1 MTSETQKKGS
11 FQQKI
16 GTDCCVCPLV
26 YAILF
31 AGVSDMPTKKRMD
44 SRELARLRSQKVVKS
59 NDLIQQRTHM
69 LSVQEQ
75 KIILFLTSQLKPD
88 QKEFE
93 YQTFDIIDFCEVCG
107 IDYDNGKNYINLR
120 KAIKNLRDKSMWV
133 IGEET
138 DTLLSWISNAK
149 IEKNVG
155 KIQIRFDEE
164 MKPYLLELKERYTQ
178 FDLIYTLGMKSK
190 YSVRLY
196 EILKSYEKMNEEVN
210 FTLERFKEAVGAEYD
225 RWQDIK
231 RRIVE
236 PAVKEINRLSDLSVM
251 YTTRT
256 KGKAVVGLAFT
267 LRSKRSFEE
276 QAETMRAI
284 YRTLEKEP
292 VQPLKGQLLLDG
304 TIVE

>member
-1 MTSETQKKGS
+1 
-11 FQQKI
+11 
-16 GTDCCVCPLV
+16 
-26 YAILF
+26 
-31 AGVSDMPTKKRMD
+31 MPTKKRID
-44 SRELARLRSQKVVKS
+44 SMELARLRSQKVVKS
-59 NDLIQQRTHM
+59 NELIQQRTHM

-75 KIILFLTSQLKPD
+75 KIVLFLISQLKPD

-93 YQTFDIIDFCEVCG
+93 YQSFDIIDFCDMCG
-107 IDYDNGKNYINLR
+107 IDNHSGKNYAAL
-120 KAIKNLRDKSMWV
+120 KSAIKSLSDRSMWV
-133 IGEET
+133 LGETERGTKET
-138 DTLLSWISNAK
+138 LMRWLLKAE
-149 IEKNVG
+149 IEPGNGKVG
-155 KIQIRFDEE
+155 VMIDPD

-251 YTTRT
+251 YTTRI

-267 LRSKRSFEE
+267 LRAKRSFEE